1 MKKINIGE
9 LAKLHIYKKDK
20 LNKLV
25 KIGAAGLG
33 ILGIGYLIGHFAGY
47 MDCLDQIKENKDF
60 ITHGIGLTALRRF
73 LEKLEIDVPDI
84 YEKLH
89 AYMLM
94 NPDESISSHDIDVD
108 WLTGAV
114 TAEIH
119 GVKITMF

>member
-1 MKKINIGE
+1 MEKINIGE
-9 LAKLHIYKKDK
+9 LAKHHVYKKDK
-20 LNKLV
+20 LDKLV

-33 ILGIGYLIGHFAGY
+33 LLGIGYLIGHYGGY
-47 MDCLDQIKENKDF
+47 MDCLDQINANKDF

-73 LEKLEIDVPDI
+73 LEKLEIDIPDI

-89 AYMLM
+89 AYMLE

-114 TAEIH
+114 TAEIR
-119 GVKITMF
+119 GVETTIF